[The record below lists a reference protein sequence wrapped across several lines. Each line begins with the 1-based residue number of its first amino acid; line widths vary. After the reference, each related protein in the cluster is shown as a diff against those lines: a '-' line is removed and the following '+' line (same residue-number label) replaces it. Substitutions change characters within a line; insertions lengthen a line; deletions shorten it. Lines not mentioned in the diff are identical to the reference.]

1 MRFQVLTAKIMNA
14 TVFWDVAPQAVS
26 WYIMTDVS
34 EDISASINKLIW
46 NVGQVYHTACRN
58 IPEDSLIS

>member
-34 EDISASINKLIW
+34 EDISASINKLI
-46 NVGQVYHTACRN
+46 
-58 IPEDSLIS
+58 